1 MGSEL
6 HAGSLATHW
15 FLVLNFK
22 RFPRYA
28 SMNLSWYFP
37 GNSNGLGYS
46 NLWEDQSPFWCAAAA
61 ALLPHVLGAAVPS
74 WGRDA
79 SSASSWQQPTGP
91 TPHPLPRLNSKAV
104 GEVTNT
110 RSEGQIQGKM
120 PSRNVDGVCYLHSGG
135 EEEGTTSHTL
145 GCMPQQLC
153 SLLTW
158 AGLTHNLK
166 NFTNHSQACTSTRTH
181 R

>member
-1 MGSEL
+1 MDLGIQTSE
-6 HAGSLATHW
+6 
-15 FLVLNFK
+15 K
-22 RFPRYA
+22 I
-28 SMNLSWYFP
+28 NLLS
-37 GNSNGLGYS
+37 G
-46 NLWEDQSPFWCAAAA
+46 
-61 ALLPHVLGAAVPS
+61 ALLQLLSFPTCSEQRCPAGA
-74 WGRDA
+74 GMDGA

-120 PSRNVDGVCYLHSGG
+120 PSRKYGVCYLHSGG

-166 NFTNHSQACTSTRTH
+166 AFTNHSQACTSTRTH